1 MTLCHNIRHSGT
13 ERVAGRHVVLTCL
26 RSAGGDA
33 ARREGGLGCEAKKCL
48 FIWFN
53 YIIRQFF
60 RTFALYILTIKNSNR
75 NIGTQKNIQRY
86 TEGRVFAIAWRTDT
100 LLDVS

>member
-1 MTLCHNIRHSGT
+1 MTLCHNIRHSGM
-13 ERVAGRHVVLTCL
+13 ERAAGRHVVLTCL

-33 ARREGGLGCEAKKCL
+33 VCREGGLGCEAKKCL

-60 RTFALYILTIKNSNR
+60 RTFALYI
-75 NIGTQKNIQRY
+75 
-86 TEGRVFAIAWRTDT
+86 
-100 LLDVS
+100 